1 MTSYQN
7 KAGRF
12 KFNQK
17 KDLFVAS
24 KYFFRLKRFAQ
35 LLCSSA
41 MASIRFVKV
50 EGGNSTIQVLL
61 NQLPVQNVAALLE
74 NVKET
79 SQI

>member
-24 KYFFRLKRFAQ
+24 KYFFRLKLFAQ

-41 MASIRFVKV
+41 MESMLWVKV
-50 EGGNSTIQVLL
+50 EGGKSPVRVLL
-61 NQLPVQNVAALLE
+61 NQLPVQDVAGLLE

>member
-17 KDLFVAS
+17 KDLFFAS
-24 KYFFRLKRFAQ
+24 KYIFRLKLFAQ
-35 LLCSSA
+35 LLRSSA
-41 MASIRFVKV
+41 MASMLWVKV
-50 EGGNSTIQVLL
+50 EGGERTVQVFLEDL
-61 NQLPVQNVAALLE
+61 RVQNVAALLE

-79 SQI
+79 S